1 MTATM
6 SPRATVII
14 PTYNWST
21 VLPFSIGSVLD
32 QTFDDFELLVVGDG
46 CTDDS
51 AAVVA
56 GIGDR
61 RVRWIEAPR
70 TGHQS
75 GPNNEGLRQAKGD
88 LIAYLGHDDL
98 WLPHHLASA
107 VRAIDDGAD
116 VVSVLVLMVSPPRE
130 NYLLTPS
137 ARDPGMPPS
146 AVVHRRQAAEAV
158 GGWRDY
164 RELSID
170 PERDLWRRMRGA
182 GFRMAI
188 VPRLGVVKFPAAHRH
203 DVYRTRPCHEQAA
216 WLARIRTEPALE
228 AEELSRAAIAGREP
242 HPDHPVTKLVRRA
255 VRPFNPRYWL
265 YRWRTDR
272 GRHIKAAQRFKGV
285 TPAERTR

>member
-1 MTATM
+1 MT
-6 SPRATVII
+6 PRVTVII

-32 QTFDDFELLVVGDG
+32 QTFRDFELLVVGDG

-51 AAVVA
+51 GTVVA
-56 GIGDR
+56 GIGDG
-61 RVRWIEAPR
+61 RVRWIDAPR

-107 VRAIDDGAD
+107 VCAIDAGAD
-116 VVSVLVLMVSPPRE
+116 VASALVLMVSPTRG
-130 NYLLTPS
+130 NYLLVPS
-137 ARDPGMPPS
+137 SEADYMPPS

-164 RELSID
+164 RELSTD
-170 PERDLWRRMRGA
+170 PERDLWRRMRDA
-182 GFRMAI
+182 RCRTTI
-188 VPRLGVVKFPAAHRH
+188 VPRLGVIKFPAAHRR

-228 AEELSRAAIAGREP
+228 AEALARAALAVREP
-242 HPDHPVTKLVRRA
+242 RTDRPVTSFVRRA

-272 GRHIKAAQRFKGV
+272 GRRIRAAQRFKGV